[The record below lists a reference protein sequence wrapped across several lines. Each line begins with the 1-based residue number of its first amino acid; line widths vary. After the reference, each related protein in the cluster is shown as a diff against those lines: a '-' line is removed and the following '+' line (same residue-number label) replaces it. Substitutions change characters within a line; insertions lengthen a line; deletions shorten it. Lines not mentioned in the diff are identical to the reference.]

1 MYLKNNRYYFGEYIK
16 RIMTHKG
23 MTQKELADK
32 VGITQSA
39 MSRYINDKR
48 IPFIDV
54 AFKIAAALGVSIDEL
69 VKGAVKK

>member
-1 MYLKNNRYYFGEYIK
+1 MYLKNNRYYFGECIK

-69 VKGAVKK
+69 VNGAVKK